1 MSNKNK
7 KVASG
12 GGSRSLLMTFMFLT
26 AVAACGFSGYLFWE
40 MKFAKPAAAEAE
52 LAAGPAPAPVQV
64 EPLYASMNTFTVS
77 LKPTANESDRVLYLG
92 LSIRVAEQASLTA
105 LQKYLPEY
113 RSRLFMLLTQQTY
126 DDLATDEGKRRLI
139 NNIRAELDKPLAFN
153 QSIRVTDVLINEFI
167 LR

>member
-12 GGSRSLLMTFMFLT
+12 GGSRSLLMMFMFLT
-26 AVAACGFSGYLFWE
+26 AVAACGVSGYLFWE
-40 MKFAKPAAAEAE
+40 MKFAKQATVIAE
-52 LAAGPAPAPVQV
+52 GGVDIAPAVVPV

-92 LSIRVAEQASLTA
+92 LSIRLADQQSLTV
-105 LQKYLPEY
+105 LEKYLPEY
-113 RSRLFMLLTQQTY
+113 RSRLFMLLTHQTY
-126 DDLATDEGKRRLI
+126 EELSSDEGKRRLMS
-139 NNIRAELDKPLAFN
+139 NIQRELTKPLAFN

>member
-12 GGSRSLLMTFMFLT
+12 GGSRSLLMTFLFLT
-26 AVAACGFSGYLFWE
+26 AVAACGISGYLFWE
-40 MKFAKPAAAEAE
+40 MKFAKPADVAVEGAVNE
-52 LAAGPAPAPVQV
+52 PPAPVPV

-92 LSIRVAEQASLTA
+92 LSIRVAEQKSLTV
-105 LQKYLPEY
+105 LEKYLPEY
-113 RSRLFMLLTQQTY
+113 RSRIFMLLTHQTY
-126 DDLATDEGKRRLI
+126 EDLATDEGKRHLI
-139 NNIRAELDKPLAFN
+139 TMIQNELNKPLAFN

>member
-26 AVAACGFSGYLFWE
+26 AVAACGVSGYLFWE
-40 MKFAKPAAAEAE
+40 MKFAKPAVAVADVNVTAAPPAV
-52 LAAGPAPAPVQV
+52 LA

-77 LKPTANESDRVLYLG
+77 LKPTENESDRVLYLG
-92 LSIRVAEQASLTA
+92 LSIRVAEPQSLA
-105 LQKYLPEY
+105 VLEKYLPEY
-113 RSRLFMLLTQQTY
+113 RSRLFMLLTLETY
-126 DDLATDEGKRRLI
+126 EALATDDGKRRLI
-139 NNIRAELDKPLAFN
+139 NSIQSELNKPLAFN

>member
-26 AVAACGFSGYLFWE
+26 AVAACGISGYLFWE
-40 MKFAKPAAAEAE
+40 MKFAKPAETIAEGETPAVKPAA
-52 LAAGPAPAPVQV
+52 PI

-92 LSIRVAEQASLTA
+92 LSIRVEESQSLTV
-105 LQKYLPEY
+105 LEKYLPEY
-113 RSRLFMLLTQQTY
+113 RSRLFMLLTHQTY
-126 DDLATDEGKRRLI
+126 EALSSDEGKRRLI
-139 NNIRAELDKPLAFN
+139 NSIQNELNKPLAFD

>member
-26 AVAACGFSGYLFWE
+26 AVAACGVSGYLFWE
-40 MKFAKPAAAEAE
+40 MKFAKPAATVADVNVT
-52 LAAGPAPAPVQV
+52 AAPPAAQA

-77 LKPTANESDRVLYLG
+77 LKPTENESDRVLYLG
-92 LSIRVAEQASLTA
+92 LSIRVAEPQSLSV
-105 LQKYLPEY
+105 LKKYLPEY
-113 RSRLFMLLTQQTY
+113 RSRLFMLLTHETY
-126 DDLATDEGKRRLI
+126 ETLATDDGKRRLI
-139 NNIRAELDKPLAFN
+139 NSIQSELNKPLAFN